1 MKNSRVCIS
10 FAQQHDPPYVEFGFL
25 VIVNLVNLVIVNLV
39 NLVKSKFSNL
49 VVFS

>member
-25 VIVNLVNLVIVNLV
+25 VIVNLVNLV
-39 NLVKSKFSNL
+39 KSKFSNL